1 MKINIKPYNK
11 EDIPMR
17 TRSQKLLALALAA
30 LMLLPLAACATSG
43 DDPNA
48 ETTGT
53 NNSPVSEADTA
64 DLDYMCDL
72 PANMDFKDTEVF
84 MMALKSAGRD
94 DELISPKLTSEII
107 PDAVYERN
115 LAVENQCGVKL
126 SFVEQDSD
134 TVAQSTINTLVTA
147 GDRSID
153 IFSIGTN
160 WGLALSIQGRY
171 QNLNNVENINLE
183 KKYWAQDYNNMC
195 TFTSDN
201 KQFMVTSPAAISLFR
216 LTYLTIFN
224 RELFEERNIPDLYET
239 VNAGKWTLDYQYSIV
254 SDVYVDADGDGKKS
268 EDDFFGFITGNCIST
283 DAYPTASN
291 VRLVIRDEE
300 GYMDFNVNDSEKLIS
315 MAEKVS
321 TLYNCQ
327 GTYFFQNSTY
337 DDIGK
342 HYICEKF
349 AAEEGLMAT
358 TQFLS
363 IETNIELLAGFTY
376 GIVPMPKLSE
386 EQKNYMTYV
395 QDQVTGFGISAA
407 IASDDRLA
415 CLGAVMESMAYQSYK
430 IVRPAYYDN
439 TLSVRFMQDPQ
450 SRAILDTMFET
461 ISFDYAFATGI
472 GSVRDSL
479 RTMVSSSNPAVASRL
494 RGWERTIKNQ
504 LKKENNSLDKLP

>member
-1 MKINIKPYNK
+1 
-11 EDIPMR
+11 MR
-17 TRSQKLLALALAA
+17 TFSTKLVALLLAAI
-30 LMLLPLAACATSG
+30 MLLPLASCATAG

-48 ETTGT
+48 ETTGAT
-53 NNSPVSEADTA
+53 TDAVSEAETE
-64 DLDYMCDL
+64 DLSYVCDL
-72 PANMDFKDTEVF
+72 PDNLNFDNTEVN

-115 LAVENQCGVKL
+115 LAVENQCKVKL
-126 SFVEQDSD
+126 VFVEQDND
-134 TVAQSTINTLVTA
+134 TAAQAAINKLVTA

-171 QNLNNVENINLE
+171 QNLNNVDNIDLE
-183 KKYWAQDYNNMC
+183 KMYWAQDYNNMC

-224 RELFEERNIPDLYET
+224 RELFNERGIPDLYET
-239 VNAGKWTLDYQYSIV
+239 VNAGQWTLDYQYSIV
-254 SDVYVDADGDGKKS
+254 SDVYVDSDGDGKKS

-291 VRLVIRDEE
+291 VRLVARDDE
-300 GYMDFNVNDSEKLIS
+300 GYMIFNADDSDKLIS

-363 IETNIELLAGFTY
+363 IETNIELLAGFSY
-376 GIVPMPKLSE
+376 GVVPMPKLSE
-386 EQKNYMTYV
+386 EQQNYMTYV

-407 IASDDRLA
+407 IATEDRLA

-430 IVRPAYYDN
+430 TVRPAYYDK

-479 RTMVSSSNPAVASRL
+479 RTMLSSTNPAVASRL
-494 RGWERTIKNQ
+494 KGWKRTIENQ
-504 LKKENNSLDKLP
+504 LKRENDSLDKLP